1 MQNGLN
7 FFELLKLFLSKIVN
21 VVLNNDILYIFRP
34 AIYIYLVMKHGKK
47 SWVPIYLTLAL
58 DTFIAFLT
66 FLKLIG
72 AQKLKTIERNDIKRK
87 FMLSMLKYLLRDPIF
102 EKFTVKIIRRLFKMM
117 KIPMQLYE
125 IVYNILSCWRYYS
138 YIA

>member
-1 MQNGLN
+1 
-7 FFELLKLFLSKIVN
+7 
-21 VVLNNDILYIFRP
+21 
-34 AIYIYLVMKHGKK
+34 MKHGKK

-72 AQKLKTIERNDIKRK
+72 AQKLKTIERNDIRK
-87 FMLSMLKYLLRDPIF
+87 KYILSLLKYFLRDPIF
-102 EKFTVKIIRRLFKMM
+102 DTFTVRLIKRICQLFK
-117 KIPMQLYE
+117 IPVGLYE
-125 IVYNILSCWRYYS
+125 IIYNILSWWRYYS

>member
-7 FFELLKLFLSKIVN
+7 SIKILRIMISKIIN
-21 VVLNNDILYIFRP
+21 AVLNNDILYIFRP

-58 DTFIAFLT
+58 DSFIAFLT

-72 AQKLKTIERNDIKRK
+72 AQKLKTIERNDMKRK
-87 FMLSMLKYLLRDPIF
+87 FMLGLVKYFLRDPIF
-102 EKFTVKIIRRLFKMM
+102 EKFTVKIIRRLFKFM
-117 KIPMQLYE
+117 KIPMALYD

>member
-7 FFELLKLFLSKIVN
+7 SIQILRIMISKIIN
-21 VVLNNDILYIFRP
+21 AVLNNDILYIFRP

-58 DTFIAFLT
+58 DSFIAFLT

-72 AQKLKTIERNDIKRK
+72 AQKLKTIERNDMKRK
-87 FMLSMLKYLLRDPIF
+87 FMLGLVKYFLRDPIF
-102 EKFTVKIIRRLFKMM
+102 EKFTVKIIRRLFKFM
-117 KIPMQLYE
+117 KIPMALYD